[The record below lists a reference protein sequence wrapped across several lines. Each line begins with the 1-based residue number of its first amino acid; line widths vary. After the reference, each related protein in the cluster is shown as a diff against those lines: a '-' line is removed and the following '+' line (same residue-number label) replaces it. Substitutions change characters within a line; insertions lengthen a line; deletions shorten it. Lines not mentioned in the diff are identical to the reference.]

1 MAMGLSPP
9 QSPESRRA
17 ERLFGEGGP
26 GRTKHASAGCKL
38 ETLTGPAYD
47 AHGDTCIKAFV
58 RLMAAV
64 LRCPVTEPSAGL
76 VLCGYHVGS
85 LNSMI

>member
-47 AHGDTCIKAFV
+47 AAMRTVTRALKRLYSTPHGGC
-58 RLMAAV
+58 LAV
-64 LRCPVTEPSAGL
+64 S
-76 VLCGYHVGS
+76 S
-85 LNSMI
+85 D